1 MKKICCKENIKEN
14 TDIIRCHAELDS
26 ASTPIVTTQVV
37 EIPDQVR
44 NDISLFNTRAFTLIE
59 LLVVVLIIG
68 ILAAIAL
75 PQYQKAVER
84 ARAAEAVT
92 RISQLEKAIDLWKL
106 TNPDEI
112 CLSFFKYNN
121 GQCSPLDIEFPCI
134 EEPGGGT
141 CYTRDFQYQ
150 ARPREVMAYRENDS
164 HYYVL
169 YVDLNT
175 KQRICGYFDSIGKA
189 VCDGLAANG
198 GWESIENYDV

>member
-1 MKKICCKENIKEN
+1 MGGYLVMKKNCCKENINQLTSSRKVGIRDIN
-14 TDIIRCHAELDS
+14 TAF
-26 ASTPIVTTQVV
+26 APISRIKTLRDD
-37 EIPDQVR
+37 EGR
-44 NDISLFNTRAFTLIE
+44 RGFTLIE

-75 PQYQKAVER
+75 PQYQKAVEK

-106 TNPDEI
+106 TNPGEV
-112 CLSFFKYNN
+112 CSCFWGECVPK
-121 GQCSPLDIEFPCI
+121 CSPLDIEFSCTEI
-134 EEPGGGT
+134 EGGI
-141 CYTRDFQYQ
+141 CYTRDFSYQ
-150 ARPREVMAYRENDS
+150 AMPDEIMAYSEGS

-169 YVDLNT
+169 HVNLNT
-175 KQRICGYFDSIGKA
+175 KQRRCGWFDSIGKA

>member
-1 MKKICCKENIKEN
+1 MKKNRCKGSIKG
-14 TDIIRCHAELDS
+14 
-26 ASTPIVTTQVV
+26 
-37 EIPDQVR
+37 
-44 NDISLFNTRAFTLIE
+44 FTLIE

-106 TNPDEI
+106 TNPDEF
-112 CLSFFKYNN
+112 CLSFFKYN
-121 GQCSPLDIEFPCI
+121 GYQCSPLDIEFPCI
-134 EEPGGGT
+134 EEPGGGI
-141 CYTRDFQYQ
+141 CYTRDFEYQ
-150 ARPREVMAYRENDS
+150 AKPDEIMAYSEGS

-169 YVDLNT
+169 HVNLNT
-175 KQRICGYFDSIGKA
+175 KQRICGWFDSIGKA